1 MTSASELR
9 SPGVDLREPPGRG
22 TCDLYGLIC
31 RLWPELNQKTPISE
45 IVSRIL
51 ASNTTSTS
59 LMPYPAMF
67 GTHRNA
73 RSSRG
78 VVIMSDLEVEAI
90 AAISNT
96 FSPLDAET
104 RSRVLRWAVEK
115 FGISAP
121 MVSTPAGTGT
131 TGRPTLEAA
140 RTGPQV
146 VAEITDAP
154 HTVIRSTVLPP
165 TYEHLAELFDAVA
178 PGTVMDKALAAA
190 YWVQIIQ
197 GQDSWPSAT
206 LNKGLK
212 DMGHAI
218 PAIHKALATAMSRR
232 PSLVIQLKKTGAA
245 QQGRKVYKLTTEG
258 VKYVHARI
266 EGER

>member
-1 MTSASELR
+1 
-9 SPGVDLREPPGRG
+9 
-22 TCDLYGLIC
+22 
-31 RLWPELNQKTPISE
+31 
-45 IVSRIL
+45 
-51 ASNTTSTS
+51 
-59 LMPYPAMF
+59 
-67 GTHRNA
+67 
-73 RSSRG
+73 
-78 VVIMSDLEVEAI
+78 MSDLEVEAI
-90 AAISNT
+90 TAISNT

-121 MVSTPAGTGT
+121 MVSGPVGTGNM
-131 TGRPTLEAA
+131 GRPSPEALA
-140 RTGPQV
+140 VGPQV

-154 HTVIRSTVLPP
+154 RAVIRSTVLPE

-178 PGTVMDKALAAA
+178 PDTVMDKALAAA
-190 YWVQIIQ
+190 YWVQVIQ
-197 GQDSWPSAT
+197 GQESWPSAI

-218 PAIHKALATAMSRR
+218 PAINRALDNAMSRR
-232 PSLVIQLKKTGAA
+232 PSLVIQLKKAGTT

-258 VKYVHARI
+258 VKYIRARI

>member
-1 MTSASELR
+1 M
-9 SPGVDLREPPGRG
+9 
-22 TCDLYGLIC
+22 
-31 RLWPELNQKTPISE
+31 PEAPE
-45 IVSRIL
+45 
-51 ASNTTSTS
+51 
-59 LMPYPAMF
+59 
-67 GTHRNA
+67 
-73 RSSRG
+73 G

-104 RSRVLRWAVEK
+104 RSRVLRWAVDK

-121 MVSTPAGTGT
+121 MVSTPAGTGI
-131 TGRPTLEAA
+131 TGRPSSEALG
-140 RTGPQV
+140 TGSQV

-154 HTVIRSTVLPP
+154 RPVIRATVLPP
-165 TYEHLAELFDAVA
+165 TYEHLAELFDAVV
-178 PGTVMDKALAAA
+178 PDTMMDKALTAA

-206 LNKGLK
+206 LNKSLK

-218 PAIHKALATAMSRR
+218 TAINKALDSAMSRR

-245 QQGRKVYKLTTEG
+245 QQGRKIYKLTTEG
-258 VKYVHARI
+258 VKYIRARI
-266 EGER
+266 EGEQ